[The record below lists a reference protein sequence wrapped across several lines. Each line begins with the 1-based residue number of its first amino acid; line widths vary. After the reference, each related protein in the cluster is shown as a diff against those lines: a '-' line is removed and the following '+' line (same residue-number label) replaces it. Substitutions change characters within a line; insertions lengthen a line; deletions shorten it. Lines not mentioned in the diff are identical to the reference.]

1 MNEMDCAVRT
11 SWWFCTSS
19 VDVGPGTQFTLQKCR
34 SDWENWTGD
43 VGPVTLTSKTRCS
56 LRSRMQEW
64 RGVGDVE
71 VGRWKGGD
79 GRTSP
84 RLREGEV
91 RMEGRAEEVCGGALV
106 LVLNV

>member
-1 MNEMDCAVRT
+1 VFLYVFSRR
-11 SWWFCTSS
+11 SS
-19 VDVGPGTQFTLQKCR
+19 GNPARSLCKSVGR
-34 SDWENWTGD
+34 IENWTGD

-91 RMEGRAEEVCGGALV
+91 R
-106 LVLNV
+106 

>member
-1 MNEMDCAVRT
+1 
-11 SWWFCTSS
+11 
-19 VDVGPGTQFTLQKCR
+19 
-34 SDWENWTGD
+34 
-43 VGPVTLTSKTRCS
+43 
-56 LRSRMQEW
+56 MQEW